1 MIEQKLKR
9 WLATI
14 STVFY
19 QQGYINV
26 HMLSGIE
33 IKFPIA
39 GNKRLA
45 GANADELNNIEI
57 SPRGLH
63 WSQLDEDLSLAGLV
77 NGDYGQQLINSDQER

>member
-1 MIEQKLKR
+1 MN
-9 WLATI
+9 TSVNNI
-14 STVFY
+14 STAFY

-45 GANADELNNIEI
+45 GASVDQLNNIEI

-63 WSQLDEDLSLAGLV
+63 WPQLDEDLSLAGLV
-77 NGDYGQQLINSDQER
+77 NGDYGQQLASSEQER

>member
-1 MIEQKLKR
+1 M
-9 WLATI
+9 TSNI
-14 STVFY
+14 STAFY

-45 GANADELNNIEI
+45 SASADKLNNIEI

-63 WSQLDEDLSLAGLV
+63 WPQLDEDLSLSGLV
-77 NGDYGQQLINSDQER
+77 NGDYGQQLANSKQER

>member
-1 MIEQKLKR
+1 M
-9 WLATI
+9 ASNI
-14 STVFY
+14 STAFY

-45 GANADELNNIEI
+45 SASVDQLNNIEI

>member
-1 MIEQKLKR
+1 M
-9 WLATI
+9 ASNI
-14 STVFY
+14 STAFY

-45 GANADELNNIEI
+45 SA
-57 SPRGLH
+57 S
-63 WSQLDEDLSLAGLV
+63 S
-77 NGDYGQQLINSDQER
+77 